1 MRSRTSRL
9 VPPQA
14 PMGWPIMTFK
24 DSLTVHFNGERITLV
39 HLPRAHTDGDVAV
52 IFHGSKV
59 VMTGDV
65 YVPHLPWIDIASG
78 GNVHG
83 LRRAVETLLAVAP
96 RDARFVPGH
105 GATGTY
111 EDVLRFREMLEDNV
125 AAVAKQIDAGRTL
138 AEVQAAGVSER

>member
-52 IFHGSKV
+52 VFHGSKV

-65 YVPHLPWIDIASG
+65 YVPHLPWIDLASG
-78 GNVHG
+78 GRLDG
-83 LRRAVETLLAVAP
+83 LVRAIELLLRITP
-96 RDARFVPGH
+96 PDAKIV
-105 GATGTY
+105 
-111 EDVLRFREMLEDNV
+111 
-125 AAVAKQIDAGRTL
+125 
-138 AEVQAAGVSER
+138 